1 MKYLLVGMLLT
12 YSNPAIAG
20 PQFSNLKK
28 GDKAPFDGRLLN
40 NEAISKLIV
49 ENRLK
54 LEQCD
59 VQIDYQV
66 KKAKAE
72 EKYKYDLLTAKCE
85 AADERL
91 NDIIEIRNDRIKEL
105 QKQIK
110 PSRSNWWFVGGF
122 AAGVATSIGIFR
134 TVK

>member
-1 MKYLLVGMLLT
+1 MKYLFIGMLLT
-12 YSNPAIAG
+12 CSNPAIAQ

-40 NEAISKLIV
+40 NDAISKLIV

-54 LEQCD
+54 LEQCNI
-59 VQIDYQV
+59 QIDYQV
-66 KKAKAE
+66 RRAKAE

-105 QKQIK
+105 QKQVK

-122 AAGVATSIGIFR
+122 AAGIATSIGIFR